1 MTKTGPAGTTLSA
14 PVPDSPSKKPAG
26 PPINPAELIAR
37 AARAL
42 TGFLL
47 WPVLIS
53 VALGSGLFAHAHPA
67 ELPLFATNKLPQP
80 LRMEGLIWVAAA
92 TLFIALL
99 YAGAAVVRRIRTGSA
114 QFVATTSSLNK
125 LLFPLLALPF
135 TAALRLPNIEKESPK
150 LTIVLAALTAAICA
164 RAFYAWP
171 LPAPTDDELDAPP
184 SPRRERI
191 RKIAAAIGLG
201 SVAAGYAAFFSRLA
215 ITNHHALNTRTA
227 DLGYYDNIFYQ
238 SIHGNPLG
246 CSFLKSGV
254 HSSAHF
260 DPILILLSPIYLIY
274 QHAET
279 LLVFQSIW
287 LGAGV
292 IPLYLLARE
301 KRMSRPT
308 GLILALIY
316 AAYPALHGA
325 NLYEFHSLTLIT
337 PLLLWLFYFLEI
349 GAVKR
354 YFAVVLLLFL
364 CREDVSLLLCFVG
377 LHAILSRRPGGARL
391 GAYTVLAGIAYFI
404 LAKAVFMRST
414 MLGGYS
420 YYYEELIPE
429 KKGVLQL
436 LISIVTN
443 PSFVLKLVLE
453 EQKIIFLALLFLP
466 LALLPLA
473 ARNGR
478 IMLVYGLL
486 FCLLASRDPVYSVH
500 FQYTSVL
507 FPVAFALTPAA
518 LRRIEED
525 GLWSLSGPRFA
536 RALLGAGLVA
546 GVILGIKFG
555 GLAQNAS
562 FRGGFHPVTRSLSAE
577 QERTY
582 AWLRQTIAKIPKNA
596 SVGASRK
603 LGPHISNRREA
614 YIYPYKDDYPKK
626 PADYVIAD
634 EAELKD
640 QLLEAHRKTLAQG
653 ELVEIAR
660 NGTFVLFLRKEAG
673 TP

>member
-1 MTKTGPAGTTLSA
+1 M
-14 PVPDSPSKKPAG
+14 PDPPSKKPAG
-26 PPINPAELIAR
+26 PRIDPGQLIAR
-37 AARAL
+37 ALRAL

-53 VALGSGLFAHAHPA
+53 IALGSGLFAHAHPA

-80 LRMEGLIWVAAA
+80 LRIQGLIWVAAA
-92 TLFIALL
+92 AGGVALL
-99 YAGAAVVRRIRTGSA
+99 YAGATVLRRIRTGSA
-114 QFVATTSSLNK
+114 QFVATASTLNK

-135 TAALRLPNIEKESPK
+135 TAALRLPEIEKESPK
-150 LTIVLAALTAAICA
+150 LTLVLVALTAAICA
-164 RAFYAWP
+164 RALYAWP
-171 LPAPTDDELDAPP
+171 TQRPSPTSDDEFDAPP

-191 RKIAAAIGLG
+191 LKILAAIGLISMG
-201 SVAAGYAAFFSRLA
+201 AAYAAFFSRLA

-246 CSFLKSGV
+246 CSFLKSGI

-274 QHAET
+274 QRAET
-279 LLVFQSIW
+279 LLIFQSIW
-287 LGAGV
+287 LGAGI

-301 KRMSRPT
+301 RRMSRPA

-316 AAYPALHGA
+316 LAYPALHGA

-337 PLLLWLFYFLEI
+337 PLLLWLLYFLEI

-354 YFAVVLLLFL
+354 YFAVLLALLL

-377 LHAILSRRPGGARL
+377 LHAVISLRRGGARL
-391 GAYTVLAGIAYFI
+391 GTYTILIGIAYFV
-404 LAKAVFMRST
+404 LAKGAFMRSS

-436 LISIVTN
+436 LISVVTN

-453 EQKIIFLALLFLP
+453 EQKIIFLGLLFLP
-466 LALLPLA
+466 LSFLPFA
-473 ARNGR
+473 AKNGR
-478 IMLVYGLL
+478 IMLIYGFL

-507 FPVAFALTPAA
+507 FPIAFALTPAA
-518 LRRIEED
+518 LRRIKDE
-525 GLWSLSGPRFA
+525 GALHLSGPRLA

-546 GVILGIKFG
+546 GVLLGLKFG
-555 GLAQNAS
+555 ALAQNAT
-562 FRGGFHPVTRSLSAE
+562 FRGGFNPITRSLTPE
-577 QERTY
+577 QESLY

-596 SVGASRK
+596 SVGATRK

-614 YIYPYKDDYPKK
+614 YVYPYKDDYPKK

-634 EAELKD
+634 ETELKD
-640 QLLEAHRKTLAQG
+640 EQLDAHKRAVG
-653 ELVEIAR
+653 RWELIELAR
-660 NGTFVLFLRKEAG
+660 NGTFALFMRRGLGK
-673 TP
+673 P